1 MVDDVQDVEVFQGIH
16 QQIRIHMPQDVDL
29 YRPL

>member
-1 MVDDVQDVEVFQGIH
+1 MADAVQDVEVFQIQ

-29 YRPL
+29 YRPP